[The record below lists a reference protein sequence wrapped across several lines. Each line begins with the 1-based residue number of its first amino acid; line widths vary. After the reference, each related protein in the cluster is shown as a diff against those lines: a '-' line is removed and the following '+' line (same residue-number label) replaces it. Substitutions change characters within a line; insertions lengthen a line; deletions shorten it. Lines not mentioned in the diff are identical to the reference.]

1 MNEGASIYLA
11 VMAIAL
17 VVMAGIQVG
26 LIVVVL
32 RVTKQLTTTAEEIRE
47 EIRREVMPLVAT
59 AHRIS
64 DDAARVASLTVVQVE
79 RIDRLLALTSDRVN
93 ETLAV
98 IQQAV
103 VEPVRQGAAV
113 MTAMRAAVSAF
124 RSWRG
129 HPHAP
134 HGRDDDD
141 ALFVG

>member
-1 MNEGASIYLA
+1 MNEGSSIYLA
-11 VMAIAL
+11 VMAVAL

-26 LIVVVL
+26 MIVVVL
-32 RVTKQLTTTAEEIRE
+32 RVTKQLTTTAEEIR
-47 EIRREVMPLVAT
+47 REVMPLVAA

-79 RIDRLLALTSDRVN
+79 RIDRLLASTSDRVN

-129 HPHAP
+129 HPHAT

>member
-1 MNEGASIYLA
+1 MNEGSSIYLA
-11 VMAIAL
+11 VMAVAL

-26 LIVVVL
+26 LIVIVL
-32 RVTKQLTTTAEEIRE
+32 RVTRQLTTTAE

-79 RIDRLLALTSDRVN
+79 RIDQLLASTADRVN

-134 HGRDDDD
+134 HGRDDED

>member
-1 MNEGASIYLA
+1 VNEGSSIYLA
-11 VMAIAL
+11 VMAVAL

-26 LIVVVL
+26 LIVIVL
-32 RVTKQLTTTAEEIRE
+32 RVTRQLTTTAE

-79 RIDRLLALTSDRVN
+79 RIDQLLASTADRVN

-134 HGRDDDD
+134 HGRDDED